1 MFGGAIKL
9 GDYQMKY
16 AILIIT
22 QSSKISASLLIWVY
36 EKLSKYRTLSS
47 NP

>member
-22 QSSKISASLLIWVY
+22 QSSKISASLLIWVS
-36 EKLSKYRTLSS
+36 EKVYKYRILI
-47 NP
+47 NNL